1 MYVTELSDSNLPQR
15 VFKLVEQLLDGF
27 ASLQQLE
34 IPSSQ
39 NLFAH
44 ADAGACFRITGG
56 AVEVELNNKRLYFL
70 EPGDFI
76 APSAAQESDAALL
89 YKCGQPVSLES
100 YAWED
105 INAMLQH
112 SASRLNI
119 WLQFQE
125 ASNSMLLHALAC
137 YRDPI
142 SLPASEQLEFAAG
155 AKIIRQGETATH
167 VYKLL
172 AGQAEA
178 SQQGVKIGNIDAGDF
193 FGCLALFTDQQRTAT
208 VTAAEACTVQAID
221 ADGFIDMLRRRPD
234 TCRTIF
240 ETMAG
245 RIVDLN
251 ETLLALEPEEE
262 TST

>member
-34 IPSSQ
+34 LPSSQ
-39 NLFAH
+39 NIVAH
-44 ADAGACFRITGG
+44 AETGTCFRITSG
-56 AVEVELNNKRLYFL
+56 AVEVELNNKLIYFL

-76 APSAAQESDAALL
+76 APPVVQEDIDALL
-89 YKCGQPVSLES
+89 FKCSEPVSLET

-105 INAMLQH
+105 IAAMLQH
-112 SASRLNI
+112 SSNRLNV

-125 ASNSMLLHALAC
+125 ANNSMLLHALAR

-142 SLPASEQLEFAAG
+142 SIPASEQLEFAAG
-155 AKIIRQGETATH
+155 ATIIRQGETATH

-178 SQQGVKIGNIDAGDF
+178 SQQGVKIGNISVGEF
-193 FGCLALFTDQQRTAT
+193 FGCLALFTGQQRTAT
-208 VTAAEACTVQAID
+208 VTAKEACTVQVID
-221 ADGFIDMLRRRPD
+221 TDGFIDMLRCQPD
-234 TCRTIF
+234 ACRTIF

-251 ETLLALEPEEE
+251 EALLALEPEEE